1 MKTAG
6 ATLLAVIAFV
16 ALFAPWLSPNAPD
29 RRFTDLLYAPP
40 TTVSMLDDGVR
51 APFIRPWRLV
61 DRLRREF
68 TPDPPVT
75 LRWFADGHVVT
86 AKPDAG
92 APLLLLGADAYG
104 RDVYSRL
111 LHGGRTTLALAAVAT
126 LGATLLGLLIG
137 GVSGASRGWVDTV
150 LSRLTEFVLVI
161 PAIYAA
167 LAIRAVLPLVLPA
180 STVFALLT
188 AIFAI
193 LGAPIVARGVRAIV
207 LTEREQDYVVA
218 ARSAGAGTV
227 RLLLR
232 HLLPAARGHA
242 AVQATLLF
250 PAFVVAE
257 ATLSYVG
264 LGFPVTTPTWG
275 TMLRD
280 AANISL
286 LADMPWLLAPAA
298 VIFCAVLGANLVV
311 QGGGR
316 PPVQLERPVRAPRK
330 MGSGVIFTDHPG
342 K

>member
-1 MKTAG
+1 MRTAG
-6 ATLLAVIAFV
+6 ASLLAVIV
-16 ALFAPWLSPNAPD
+16 LSALLAPWLSPNSPD

-40 TTVSMLDDGVR
+40 TSVAILDDGIR

-68 TPDPPVT
+68 AMAPRVT
-75 LRWFADGHVVT
+75 LRWFADGRLVT
-86 AKPDAG
+86 ADADAG

-104 RDVYSRL
+104 RDVFSRL
-111 LHGGRTTLALAAVAT
+111 LHGARTTLGLAVVAT
-126 LGATLLGLLIG
+126 AGATLIGLLIG
-137 GVSGASRGWVDTV
+137 GASGAGSPWVDHV

-207 LTEREQDYVVA
+207 LTEREQDYIVA
-218 ARSAGAGTV
+218 ARSAGAGTM
-227 RLLLR
+227 RLLVR
-232 HLLPAARGHA
+232 HLLPAARGHV

-257 ATLSYVG
+257 STLSYVG

-280 AANISL
+280 AANLSL

-311 QGGGR
+311 QGSGR
-316 PPVQLERPVRAPRK
+316 PPVQLDGPVRSVRL
-330 MGSGVIFTDHPG
+330 
-342 K
+342 

>member
-6 ATLLAVIAFV
+6 AALLAIIAAC
-16 ALFAPWLSPNAPD
+16 ALLAPWLAPNAPD

-40 TTVSMLDDGVR
+40 TSVAVSDGGLH
-51 APFIRPWRLV
+51 APFIRPWQLV
-61 DRLRREF
+61 NRLRREF
-68 TPDPPVT
+68 TPAEHPVT
-75 LRWFADGHVVT
+75 LRWFADGHLVT
-86 AKPDAG
+86 ADPDAG
-92 APLLLLGADAYG
+92 SPLLLLGADAYG
-104 RDVYSRL
+104 RDVLSRL
-111 LHGGRTTLALAAVAT
+111 LHGARTTLALAAVAAI
-126 LGATLLGLLIG
+126 GATLLGLLLG
-137 GVSGASRGWVDTV
+137 GASGASGGWVDAA

-180 STVFALLT
+180 STVFLLLT

-207 LTEREQDYVVA
+207 LTEREQEYVLA
-218 ARSAGAGTV
+218 ARSAGAGPM

-280 AANISL
+280 ASNISL

-298 VIFCAVLGANLVV
+298 VIFFAVLGANLVV
-311 QGGGR
+311 QGSGR
-316 PPVQLERPVRAPRK
+316 PPVQLDGSVRSVRL
-330 MGSGVIFTDHPG
+330 
-342 K
+342 

>member
-1 MKTAG
+1 MKRAG
-6 ATLLAVIAFV
+6 AALLGIVV
-16 ALFAPWLSPNAPD
+16 SCALLAPWLSPNAPD

-40 TTVSMLDDGVR
+40 TSVAILDDGVR

-61 DRLRREF
+61 DRLQRRF
-68 TPDPPVT
+68 ADGPPVT
-75 LRWFADGHVVT
+75 LRWFAEGRLVT
-86 AKPDAG
+86 AAPDAG

-104 RDVYSRL
+104 RDVFSRL
-111 LHGGRTTLALAAVAT
+111 LHGARATLALALVAT
-126 LGATLLGLLIG
+126 LGATLLGLLWG
-137 GVSGASRGWVDTV
+137 GASGAGRPWVDTV

-180 STVFALLT
+180 STVFALL
-188 AIFAI
+188 AGIFAV
-193 LGAPIVARGVRAIV
+193 LGAPIIARGVRAIV
-207 LTEREQDYVVA
+207 LTEREQDYIVA
-218 ARSAGAGTV
+218 ARSAGAGTM

-257 ATLSYVG
+257 STLSYVG
-264 LGFPVTTPTWG
+264 LGFPVTTVTWG

-280 AANISL
+280 AANLSL

-298 VIFCAVLGANLVV
+298 MIFVAVLGANLIV
-311 QGGGR
+311 QGSGR
-316 PPVQLERPVRAPRK
+316 PPVQLDASVRSVRL
-330 MGSGVIFTDHPG
+330 
-342 K
+342 

>member
-6 ATLLAVIAFV
+6 TALLAVIVVV
-16 ALFAPWLSPNAPD
+16 ALLAPWLSPNAPD

-40 TTVSMLDDGVR
+40 TNVAILDEGLR

-68 TPDPPVT
+68 AAEPRVT
-75 LRWFADGHVVT
+75 LRWFADGRLVT
-86 AKPDAG
+86 ADPDAG

-104 RDVYSRL
+104 RDVFSRL
-111 LHGGRTTLALAAVAT
+111 LHGARPTLALAAVAT
-126 LGATLLGLLIG
+126 LGATLFGLLIG
-137 GVSGASRGWVDTV
+137 GVSGASGGWVDNV
-150 LSRLTEFVLVI
+150 LSRLTEFILVI

-167 LAIRAVLPLVLPA
+167 LAIRAVLPRVLSA
-180 STVFALLT
+180 STVFVLLT

-207 LTEREQDYVVA
+207 LTEREQDYIVA
-218 ARSAGAGTV
+218 ARSAGAGTM

-280 AANISL
+280 AANLSL

-311 QGGGR
+311 QGSGR
-316 PPVQLERPVRAPRK
+316 PPVQLGGPAEARRK
-330 MGSGVIFTDHPG
+330 MGSGVIFRG
-342 K
+342 GL

>member
-1 MKTAG
+1 VKTAG
-6 ATLLAVIAFV
+6 ASLLAIIVFV

-51 APFIRPWRLV
+51 TPFIRPWRLV

-68 TPDPPVT
+68 TPEPPVT
-75 LRWFADGHVVT
+75 LRWFTDGHVVT
-86 AKPDAG
+86 ANPDAG

-126 LGATLLGLLIG
+126 LGATLLGLLVG
-137 GVSGASRGWVDTV
+137 GVSGASRGWVDMV

-207 LTEREQDYVVA
+207 LTEREQDYIVA
-218 ARSAGAGTV
+218 ARSAGAGTI

-311 QGGGR
+311 QGSGR
-316 PPVQLERPVRAPRK
+316 PPVQLEGPVRSVRL
-330 MGSGVIFTDHPG
+330 
-342 K
+342 